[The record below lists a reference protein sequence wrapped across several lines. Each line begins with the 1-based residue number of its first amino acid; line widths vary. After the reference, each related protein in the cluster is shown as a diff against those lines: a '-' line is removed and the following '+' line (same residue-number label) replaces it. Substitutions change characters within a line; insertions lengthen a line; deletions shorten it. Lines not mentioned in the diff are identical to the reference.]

1 MDDSVFR
8 KSALE
13 RLSSPK
19 QLDDYLRVNQPRGWL
34 VMLAVLAMLTAA
46 GFWAFLGTIPETASL
61 HGIAFAPEGSTP
73 VVYGFV
79 ELKTARRLK
88 PGMAVQV
95 SPDDAPRD
103 EYGFIYGKVTRVG
116 QKPATDAELGAAFR
130 SSDLDKDLLP
140 KVRRPV
146 LVEIELEQS
155 DGRLRWSNRTG
166 AAVDFASGSDC
177 SILVVTRQ
185 RSPYQLVFE

>member
-34 VMLAVLAMLTAA
+34 VMLAVLAMLAAA
-46 GFWAFLGTIPETASL
+46 GIWAFLGTIPETASL
-61 HGIAFAPEGSTP
+61 QGIAFAPEGSTP
-73 VVYGFV
+73 TVVAFV
-79 ELKTARRLK
+79 ELRTARRLK
-88 PGMAVQV
+88 PGMAAQV
-95 SPDDAPRD
+95 SPVDAPRD

-116 QKPATDAELGAAFR
+116 QKPATEAELAAALG
-130 SSDLDKDLLP
+130 SNDLDKELLP

-146 LVEIELEQS
+146 LVEIELERS
-155 DGRLRWSNRTG
+155 GLLPRWSNRAG
-166 AAVDFASGSDC
+166 AAVDFPSGSDC
-177 SILVVTRQ
+177 SVVVVTRQ